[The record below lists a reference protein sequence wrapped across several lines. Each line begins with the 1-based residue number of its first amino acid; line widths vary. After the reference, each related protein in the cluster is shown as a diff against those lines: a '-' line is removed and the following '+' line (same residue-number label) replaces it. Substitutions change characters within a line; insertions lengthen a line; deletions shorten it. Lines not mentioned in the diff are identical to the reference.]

1 MPEDLPVDSDH
12 DIRDS
17 DTDNTSDNM
26 GVDEPPEAG
35 SMRGEAQTHK
45 VNAPGETSVGRQ
57 RELAAGPSDNSAQK
71 RQRIQLLED
80 LEKSVKN
87 IMSATFAHG
96 ESAVSD
102 LCNRETLK
110 KIIGD
115 LDESWTAHISR
126 KFRRFAKRCDK
137 RAEKL
142 TKTKS
147 RCERDP
153 DVAEIFSPLRMTRI
167 VQKLGMKAGFALD
180 LTTCDEQG
188 VPYDLSKLAMQQKSL
203 EFLEKVKPTM
213 LISSTPCA
221 MFSTMQN
228 ANVGKM
234 KVEDVEART

>member
-1 MPEDLPVDSDH
+1 MPRTARREEATDEIMKETIIRRNQRIVDYNISTEATTERVDQASAEQEKQPEMPENLPVDSED
-12 DIRDS
+12 DIPDS

-115 LDESWTAHISR
+115 LDESWTAQISR
-126 KFRRFAKRCDK
+126 KFKRFAERCDK

-147 RCERDP
+147 RRERDP
-153 DVAEIFSPLRMTRI
+153 DVAEIFSH
-167 VQKLGMKAGFALD
+167 
-180 LTTCDEQG
+180 
-188 VPYDLSKLAMQQKSL
+188 
-203 EFLEKVKPTM
+203 
-213 LISSTPCA
+213 
-221 MFSTMQN
+221 
-228 ANVGKM
+228 
-234 KVEDVEART
+234 

>member
-1 MPEDLPVDSDH
+1 
-12 DIRDS
+12 
-17 DTDNTSDNM
+17 
-26 GVDEPPEAG
+26 
-35 SMRGEAQTHK
+35 
-45 VNAPGETSVGRQ
+45 
-57 RELAAGPSDNSAQK
+57 
-71 RQRIQLLED
+71 
-80 LEKSVKN
+80 
-87 IMSATFAHG
+87 MSATFAHG

-102 LCNRETLK
+102 LCNRKTLK

-115 LDESWTAHISR
+115 LDESWTAQISR

-147 RCERDP
+147 RRERDP

-213 LISSTPCA
+213 LILSTPCT